1 LAKLIVLIL
10 AGVLVYLVLK
20 NYRKRVQR
28 GREHAAD
35 GAESMVR
42 CAKCGLH
49 HPRSESLL
57 SDGKYFCS
65 PEHEQQGRGS
75 R

>member
-10 AGVLVYLVLK
+10 AGVVVYLVLK
-20 NYRKRVQR
+20 NYLRRVQR
-28 GREHAAD
+28 GHEQ
-35 GAESMVR
+35 GTSNAESMVR

-65 PEHEQQGRGS
+65 PEHEQQARHS

>member
-1 LAKLIVLIL
+1 MAKLIVLIL
-10 AGVLVYLVLK
+10 AGVLVYLVVK

-28 GREHAAD
+28 GHEHASSS
-35 GAESMVR
+35 AESMVR
-42 CAKCGLH
+42 CARCGLH

-65 PEHEQQGRGS
+65 REHEQQARQS